1 MAKLKAKAS
10 SKEQGNAAGKRAEAG
25 SETSSGDKL
34 LRINQTISIDEKR
47 SMIAEAA
54 YYLAVQRDFQGGSP
68 EQDWYRAEVEIDR
81 LLGASA

>member
-10 SKEQGNAAGKRAEAG
+10 SKEQGNAAGKRAEVG